1 MKFAP
6 QKAQKLKERKNL
18 RILPAVDPQRETM
31 MQILRPILSDIA
43 PIIVELIATPRSAVM
58 GMKYVAELKSN
69 GLVLGKES

>member
-1 MKFAP
+1 
-6 QKAQKLKERKNL
+6 
-18 RILPAVDPQRETM
+18 M

-43 PIIVELIATPRSAVM
+43 PMMVELTATPRRAVM